1 MSKDNFWTSYRNLSS
16 LNYAAS
22 GAQVGHNAEVHA
34 VSALLT
40 GIVGIGDY
48 SGGMT
53 NRTLVRRLA
62 RTDGVLLKPDRPLAP
77 MDLMLGAFTNA
88 SRALPAG
95 VQVGA
100 RAWSTHVTCAPESPD
115 APELTKVPT
124 RRLNSHVG
132 YDATLWQRAPDSLA
146 MHRHAVQ
153 WLVVGINTT
162 TAPFGIRRNDL
173 YPLPAPSSHLAVR
186 TFYRA
191 TCPTGVDPF
200 AAEHDGGCLELKKT
214 GEVDFEDLFDI
225 AASPAPC
232 PGVDLC
238 KHVLTYHT
246 VFEIPAGGGTS
257 AAADPVLLGQLGA
270 YASLSGYRF
279 RLVADDATQL
289 IVVGE
294 PGESVEVTYLLP
306 SRTTKSGWVTKVRA
320 VVVGSDGRKQIA
332 MN

>member
-16 LNYAAS
+16 LNYVQS

-62 RTDGVLLKPDRPLAP
+62 RNDGVLLKPDRPLAP
-77 MDLMLGAFTNA
+77 MDLMLGSFTNA

-95 VQVGA
+95 VKVGA

-115 APELTKVPT
+115 APEVTKAPT
-124 RRLNSHVG
+124 RRLTSHVG
-132 YDATLWQRAPDSLA
+132 YDATLRQRVPDALA
-146 MHRHAVQ
+146 MHRHAIQ

-162 TAPFGIRRNDL
+162 TVPFGIRRNDL

-191 TCPTGVDPF
+191 TCVTGIDPF
-200 AAEHDGGCLELKKT
+200 AAETDRGCLELRT
-214 GEVDFEDLFDI
+214 GDVEEEALFDI

-232 PGVDLC
+232 PGVGLC
-238 KHVLTYHT
+238 KHALTYHT

-279 RLVADDATQL
+279 RLVADDATQV

-306 SRTTKSGWVTKVRA
+306 GARTESGWVTKVRA
-320 VVVGSDGRKQIA
+320 VVVGSDGRMQIT